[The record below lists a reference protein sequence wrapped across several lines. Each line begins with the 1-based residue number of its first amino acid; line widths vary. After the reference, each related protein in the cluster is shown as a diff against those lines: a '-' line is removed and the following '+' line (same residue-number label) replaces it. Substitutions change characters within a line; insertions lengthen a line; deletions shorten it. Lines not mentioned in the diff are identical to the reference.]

1 MSRKRNPRGRMKPNV
16 KNTGYSDGGA
26 STTSNILKGWRP
38 LKASPKSDIDAHL
51 FTLRNRAAD
60 ESINTPIGA
69 AAINTSSTHVI
80 GDGLHVFPR
89 LKFKLLGLT
98 PEEARAWTRKTMQE
112 FDLWAD
118 SKDCD
123 LTRRNNFYDMQD
135 IAYIAYLTDGDSF
148 ALFKRRMPTPQMP
161 YSLRLQI
168 LEGNRVS
175 NPMGKDYFGVLGP
188 YAVEMSAPNPK
199 NRIISGVEINED
211 GAVVAYWVSNR
222 VPWDP
227 VDVSKAPEWVRVEAF
242 GRETGTP
249 NVLQICHDMRPEQYR
264 GVPYLAPVIET
275 LKQVTRYTKA
285 ELTAAI
291 IKSFFALFF
300 TESTVG
306 RSIEDVLP
314 GVGVAAEEA
323 NAPSVDPSEYSL
335 AAGTMNALPK
345 GVDVKTV
352 DASNSMST
360 YELFTRSNIQQ
371 IAAALGQPYEV
382 LMKSFNSSYS
392 ASRAALLQAWDEYK
406 TRRKWFARDFCQ
418 PVYEAWLTEAV
429 ATGRIDAPGF
439 FDDPA
444 IRVAWCNADW
454 FGPSMSILD
463 PVKDVTGSALRVTY
477 GLSTREREAAE
488 MTGTDLEENLEQLA
502 YERKKIQDLGLE
514 MGNPEVLAGK
524 LVQQENAPP
533 QQSDAQPTKGGET
546 T

>member
-1 MSRKRNPRGRMKPNV
+1 MRRKRNPRGKTRTV
-16 KNTGYSDGGA
+16 IKNTGYSDGGA
-26 STTSNILKGWRP
+26 SMTSSILKGWRP

-51 FTLRNRAAD
+51 FTLRNRASD

-69 AAINTSSTHVI
+69 AAIRTSAMHTI

-89 LKFKLLGLT
+89 LKFKALGLT
-98 PEEARAWTRKTMQE
+98 PEEARAWSRKTMQE

-135 IAYIAYLTDGDSF
+135 IAYTAYLTDGDAF
-148 ALFKRRMPTPQMP
+148 ALFKRRMPTPTMP

-168 LEGNRVS
+168 LEGNRIS

-188 YAVEMSAPNPK
+188 YAVEMSAPNPN
-199 NRIISGVEINED
+199 NRIISGVEIDRD

-242 GRETGTP
+242 GCETGTP

-300 TESTVG
+300 TESTAG

-444 IRVAWCNADW
+444 IRAAWCNADW

-514 MGNPEVLAGK
+514 MGNPEVLAGT
-524 LVQQENAPP
+524 LVQQENVPP
-533 QQSDAQPTKGGET
+533 QQSDAQPTEGGET

>member
-1 MSRKRNPRGRMKPNV
+1 MRRKRNPRGKTRTVIKD
-16 KNTGYSDGGA
+16 TGYSDGGA
-26 STTSNILKGWRP
+26 SMTSNILKGWRP

-51 FTLRNRAAD
+51 FTLRNRASD

-69 AAINTSSTHVI
+69 AAIRTSAMHTV
-80 GDGLHVFPR
+80 GGGLHVFPR
-89 LKFKLLGLT
+89 LKFKALGLT
-98 PEEARAWTRKTMQE
+98 PEEARAWSRKTMQE

-135 IAYIAYLTDGDSF
+135 IAYTAYLTDGDSF

-242 GRETGTP
+242 GRETGAP

-300 TESTVG
+300 TENTTG

-418 PVYEAWLTEAV
+418 PAYEAWLTEAV

-444 IRVAWCNADW
+444 IRAAWCNADW

-502 YERKKIQDLGLE
+502 YEKQKIQDLGLE
-514 MGNPEVLAGK
+514 MGDPEVLAGK
-524 LVQQENAPP
+524 LAGQQDAPP

>member
-1 MSRKRNPRGRMKPNV
+1 MRRKRSPRGRMKPV
-16 KNTGYSDGGA
+16 IKDTGYSDGGA
-26 STTSNILKGWRP
+26 STSSNILKGWRP

-60 ESINTPIGA
+60 EAINTPIGA
-69 AAINTSSTHVI
+69 AAIRTSAMHTV

-89 LKFKLLGLT
+89 LKFKTLGLA
-98 PEEARAWTRKTMQE
+98 PEDARAWTRKTMQE
-112 FDLWAD
+112 FDLWAN

-123 LTRRNNFYDMQD
+123 ITRRNNFYDLQD
-135 IAYIAYLTDGDSF
+135 IAYMSYLTDGDAF
-148 ALFKRRMPTPQMP
+148 ALFKRRMPTAAMP
-161 YSLRLQI
+161 YSLRLQV
-168 LEGNRVS
+168 LEGTRVS

-188 YAVEMSAPNPK
+188 YAVEMQAPNPE
-199 NRIISGVEINED
+199 NRIISGVEIDRD

-227 VDVSKAPEWVRVEAF
+227 VDVSKAPEWIRVEAF
-242 GRETGTP
+242 GRETGQP
-249 NVLQICHDMRPEQYR
+249 NVLQICHDLRPEQYR

-275 LKQVTRYTKA
+275 LKQVSRYTKA

-300 TESTVG
+300 TEETTG
-306 RSIEDVLP
+306 RSIDDVLP
-314 GVGVAAEEA
+314 GVGVAAEDA

-360 YELFTRSNIQQ
+360 YELFTKSNIKQ

-444 IRVAWCNADW
+444 IRAAWCNADW

-502 YERKKIQDLGLE
+502 YEKQKIQDLGLD
-514 MGNPEVLAGK
+514 MGNPEVLAGQ
-524 LVQQENAPP
+524 LAQQENAPP
-533 QQSDAQPTKGGET
+533 QESGTPSEGGET